1 MNFLTVFS
9 SSSLFPFVYCFIFR
23 EGRKE
28 TSTDVSSQWRQSW
41 CGGEEVNVEVSRR
54 EECYSQRVFLRG
66 DVGHTH
72 TIGAGEEIKKPRRL
86 LFVLKNPHHLCSIP
100 KTAALILGAR
110 DRQMVF
116 FKFSFFLQVLWP
128 VFPCQNGSKNL
139 LHVVKSWISKKSTS
153 PPLLTN
159 QTKKKSWRQYVSSSG
174 PNRMEQKKSG
184 QGGGGGR
191 VADG

>member
-153 PPLLTN
+153 SPPFN
-159 QTKKKSWRQYVSSSG
+159 QPDKEKELEAVREQLGPKPDGTKKKWTRWWWW
-174 PNRMEQKKSG
+174 
-184 QGGGGGR
+184 
-191 VADG
+191 

>member
-116 FKFSFFLQVLWP
+116 FFFLSSSVVACFSL
-128 VFPCQNGSKNL
+128 SKWIE
-139 LHVVKSWISKKSTS
+139 KSSTCRQIMDFQKINV
-153 PPLLTN
+153 PPPFN
-159 QTKKKSWRQYVSSSG
+159 QPDKEKELEAVREQLGPKPDGTKKKWTRWWWW
-174 PNRMEQKKSG
+174 
-184 QGGGGGR
+184 
-191 VADG
+191 

>member
-1 MNFLTVFS
+1 LFIASFLERGEKKRVQMFQVSGARVGVAEKRSTSRSAV
-9 SSSLFPFVYCFIFR
+9 
-23 EGRKE
+23 GR
-28 TSTDVSSQWRQSW
+28 
-41 CGGEEVNVEVSRR
+41 NA
-54 EECYSQRVFLRG
+54 YSQRVFLRG

-116 FKFSFFLQVLWP
+116 FFLSFFKCCGLFFLVKMDRKIFYMSSNHG
-128 VFPCQNGSKNL
+128 FPKNQR
-139 LHVVKSWISKKSTS
+139 
-153 PPLLTN
+153 PPSLLTN

-184 QGGGGGR
+184 QGGGGGGR